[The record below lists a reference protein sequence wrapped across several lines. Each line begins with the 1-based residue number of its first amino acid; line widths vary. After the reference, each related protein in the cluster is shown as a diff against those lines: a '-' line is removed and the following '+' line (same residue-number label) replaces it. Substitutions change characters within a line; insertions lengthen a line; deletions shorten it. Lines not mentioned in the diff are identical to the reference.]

1 MTEDE
6 FFRDLPDPPP
16 FQFAYMPRG
25 PEWLSN
31 LPPRIKDGQN
41 GVDFRLVRDLARVGY
56 KTCTLSPL
64 AYLYKT
70 MPAAIPVFADW
81 IEHFDE
87 RIPEPRRTRAERD
100 HKDGI
105 WVGLNKNLIDPA
117 AKGNRDAIDAI
128 FGQFDKPWC
137 PLRVRHWGARALA
150 YIATKADYDRMVSL
164 LDNQHAGVRGPV
176 THYLGRFRSDRSHD
190 LLVHLLKNDPEVTQE
205 AMTAL
210 ARMKRPDEDI
220 PLLRPYLEDPRE
232 LIRRD
237 AQRAITKLEKGM
249 K

>member
-1 MTEDE
+1 MTLWCTSTKQCLPR
-6 FFRDLPDPPP
+6 FRCS
-16 FQFAYMPRG
+16 R
-25 PEWLSN
+25 
-31 LPPRIKDGQN
+31 
-41 GVDFRLVRDLARVGY
+41 
-56 KTCTLSPL
+56 T
-64 AYLYKT
+64 
-70 MPAAIPVFADW
+70 
-81 IEHFDE
+81 EHIDE

-105 WVGLNKNLIDPA
+105 WICLNKNLIDPA
-117 AKGNRDAIDAI
+117 AKGNRNAIDAI
-128 FGQFDKPWC
+128 FGQFGKPWC
-137 PLRVRHWGARALA
+137 PLGVRHYGARALD

-164 LDNQHAGVRGPV
+164 LDSQHAGVRGPV

-237 AQRAITKLEKGM
+237 AQRTITKLEKGM
-249 K
+249 KR